1 MPRPQSAIIP
11 EPSQHALFLI
21 LRVHDPE
28 KNGPAVAKILTE
40 VPALIETLGATG
52 RDAALVGSVGFGS
65 GFWDVSPPPPHARR
79 ACGRSPPL
87 TRAGKPRRVRAG
99 TCSCILFPNAKT

>member
-28 KNGPAVAKILTE
+28 KNSPAVAKILTE

-65 GFWDVSPPPPHARR
+65 GFWDVISPHTPGGPA
-79 ACGRSPPL
+79 AVMSSPS
-87 TRAGKPRRVRAG
+87 A
-99 TCSCILFPNAKT
+99 TCIS